1 MQFRPNETQQQL
13 EDSVQRFAQ
22 DHEDAAIWRSTVRE
36 RHAFRAEVWQQM
48 ADMGWLGIA
57 IPEQYGGAGLGARE
71 CGIVLEGFGRALL
84 NEPYW
89 STAVFGVQILLAA
102 ATPAQQQSLL
112 PRVADGTL
120 RLAVALAEPGTRYD
134 WTDVQC
140 SARRVAAGWQISG
153 RKIAV
158 LDGAVADRLLL
169 LARLEDGTIALFCVD
184 AGAPGLRRHD
194 TITLDERRCSDFVFE
209 GMLVAE
215 DARLSAVAD
224 ALVAMQHAI
233 DHALVGLAAE
243 SVGAM
248 AAVLRTTIDYL
259 KTRKQFGKPLAE
271 FQVLRH
277 RVADMV
283 MATEQTRSLALA
295 AANALDG
302 EPGLGARFAAAAKV
316 QAGQAGK
323 FVGESAVQLHGGI
336 GVTDELHVG
345 HFFKR
350 LLCIDVLLG
359 DAAFYLRRVADLDP
373 GLQAG

>member
-1 MQFRPNETQQQL
+1 MSRRLEVTAPNEWGEYVRECLFDPTRCNL
-13 EDSVQRFAQ
+13 GEDSEKPNMVVEMTGRKN
-22 DHEDAAIWRSTVRE
+22 TV
-36 RHAFRAEVWQQM
+36 FMVTVP
-48 ADMGWLGIA
+48 G
-57 IPEQYGGAGLGARE
+57 P
-71 CGIVLEGFGRALL
+71 
-84 NEPYW
+84 
-89 STAVFGVQILLAA
+89 AV
-102 ATPAQQQSLL
+102 S
-112 PRVADGTL
+112 GTL
-120 RLAVALAEPGTRYD
+120 EHLRKSGIGVTVG
-134 WTDVQC
+134 
-140 SARRVAAGWQISG
+140 RVI
-153 RKIAV
+153 
-158 LDGAVADRLLL
+158 L
-169 LARLEDGTIALFCVD
+169 
-184 AGAPGLRRHD
+184 
-194 TITLDERRCSDFVFE
+194 
-209 GMLVAE
+209 
-215 DARLSAVAD
+215 
-224 ALVAMQHAI
+224 
-233 DHALVGLAAE
+233 
-243 SVGAM
+243 
-248 AAVLRTTIDYL
+248 TTIDYL

-359 DAAFYLRRVADLDP
+359 DAAFYLRRVAGLDP